1 MRYNN
6 ILKIYFASLHQILC
20 QTYALILTT
29 TKNKVIVITRVGY
42 NSNITEPITSW
53 LSSKSQISYK
63 LWPILK
69 FLNFI

>member
-42 NSNITEPITSW
+42 NSNITEPITS
-53 LSSKSQISYK
+53 
-63 LWPILK
+63 
-69 FLNFI
+69 